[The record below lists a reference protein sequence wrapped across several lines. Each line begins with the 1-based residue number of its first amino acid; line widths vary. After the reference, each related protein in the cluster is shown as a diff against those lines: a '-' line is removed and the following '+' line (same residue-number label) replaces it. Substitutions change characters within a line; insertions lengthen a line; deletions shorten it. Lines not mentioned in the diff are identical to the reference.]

1 MPATFTWD
9 ATVFNRTLKTY
20 LEHTSLT
27 IAQAMNK
34 KGYDLV
40 LQAGALTKKADVA
53 TIKAEIG
60 PIGSRLVGQKIRITK
75 KGVKRGR
82 MMAEKKFPDLLYA
95 IAVKSMGAGA
105 TWEEIQNLAERI
117 YGARIRSAAYI
128 KQGWIPAKEILRRSD
143 RGGDNP
149 SGWEDPA
156 LKRVGRLGASI
167 QRGGADAAQRSFHPT
182 VVVWNWV
189 TNSPRTDK
197 KAFAIGNEGLQKAFD
212 KVTADMMAYI
222 DRKLGKP
229 TAIFNAAQKR
239 K

>member
-1 MPATFTWD
+1 MAATFSWD

-20 LEHTSLT
+20 LELTSLT

-40 LQAGALTKKADVA
+40 LYAGKFTKKADINQ
-53 TIKAEIG
+53 IKAELG
-60 PIGSRLVGQKIRITK
+60 PIGSRLVGQKIRITR

-95 IAVKSMGAGA
+95 IAVKKLGAGA

-117 YGARIRSAAYI
+117 YGARIRSAGYL
-128 KQGWIPAKEILRRSD
+128 KQGWIPAKEILKRSD
-143 RGGDNP
+143 RGGDRP
-149 SGWEDPA
+149 ATWDDAA

-182 VVVWNWV
+182 VTVWNWV
-189 TNSPRTDK
+189 TNSPRTDA
-197 KAFAIGNEGLQKAFD
+197 KAFPIGNEGLQKAFD
-212 KVTADMMAYI
+212 TVTADMMNYI

-229 TAIFNAAQKR
+229 TAAFNAAQRR